1 MDPLAVILVASFS
14 ALLSLGVGGI
24 AIRMLL
30 GNKLMTIGNHEEHVA
45 QWRDQV
51 AGLRQRLTE
60 QSAEHAAEVA
70 RAEATAERRVQ
81 DALLAADNRVK
92 DRDERVR
99 SMAQEVERLRS
110 ALVLADDSYKQLTT
124 GRMHGQDSALRA
136 LTQLM
141 RNQPEIPAV
150 VDDGRRVGGG
160 PDG

>member
-30 GNKLMTIGNHEEHVA
+30 GNKLMTIGNHEEHVT

-51 AGLRQRLTE
+51 AGLRLRLTE
-60 QSAEHAAEVA
+60 QSAEHQEEMI
-70 RAEATAERRVQ
+70 RAEATAERRVE
-81 DALLAADNRVK
+81 DAKRAADDRVK

-99 SMAQEVERLRS
+99 SMAQEVDRLRA

-136 LTQLM
+136 LTQLI
-141 RNQPEIPAV
+141 RNPPEIPAV
-150 VDDGRRVGGG
+150 VDDGGRVGGDPG
-160 PDG
+160 G